1 MPSYFII
8 DNDKIINIILA
19 ESQEI
24 AEAVTGMS
32 AIEATIDRNPNMQIN
47 STLIDGV
54 WVLSEPDL
62 FDS

>member
-1 MPSYFII
+1 MPNYFII
-8 DNDKIINIILA
+8 DNNKIINIILA

-24 AEAVTGMS
+24 AETVTGMS
-32 AIEATIDRNPNMQIN
+32 AVEATIDRDPNMQIN

-54 WVLSEPDL
+54 WVLPEPDL